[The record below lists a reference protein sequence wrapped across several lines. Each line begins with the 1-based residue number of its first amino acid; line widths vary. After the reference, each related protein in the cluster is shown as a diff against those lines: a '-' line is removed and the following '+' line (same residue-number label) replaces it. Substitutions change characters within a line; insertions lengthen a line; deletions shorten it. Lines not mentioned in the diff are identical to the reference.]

1 MSEKQTAT
9 AWLLYFALVGLDLLS
24 AEQLPS
30 EGLQLLR
37 PVLARLS
44 VGAHDA
50 GTQLI

>member
-1 MSEKQTAT
+1 MY
-9 AWLLYFALVGLDLLS
+9 LALVGLDLLS
-24 AEQLPS
+24 AEQLPP

-50 GTQLI
+50 GAQLICE